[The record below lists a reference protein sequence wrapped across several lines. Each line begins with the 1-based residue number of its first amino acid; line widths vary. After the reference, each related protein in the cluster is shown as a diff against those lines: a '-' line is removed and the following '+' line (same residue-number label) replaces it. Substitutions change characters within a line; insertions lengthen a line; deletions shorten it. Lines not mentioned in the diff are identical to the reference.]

1 MDGYKVKFKRVDTGK
16 YWICGDVKEGK
27 YGLQAGMK
35 MTEELK
41 AYFDS
46 IAIGQWVNLSID
58 KPYNKEEPHSASAK
72 SAPRGPELNDEI
84 PFSWIVTLGALGLM
98 FASGAG
104 IA

>member
-16 YWICGDVKEGK
+16 YWIGGDVKEGK

-46 IAIGQWVNLSID
+46 VAIGQWVNLSID
-58 KPYNKEEPHSASAK
+58 KPYSKDEPRSAAAK
-72 SAPRGPELNDEI
+72 SVPPEADDFGDSI
-84 PFSWIVTLGALGLM
+84 PF
-98 FASGAG
+98 
-104 IA
+104 